1 MTSDDKEAAA
11 RLVRLVGDGDR
22 EAEAE
27 IYRRYERGLRFLLRK
42 LLGDANL
49 AEDLAQEAFIILLTR
64 LRRQG
69 LDDPGRLNSF
79 LYGIARKLAAR
90 EIGRRATR
98 ELAVETSVLESSV
111 DPMPDQFDE
120 VSREQL
126 ARIVHELFD
135 ELHTDRDRQI
145 LRRFWIYDEDKETI
159 CDALE
164 IDDAHFHR
172 VNYRAKQR
180 FRGLVDKAER
190 RKGLHVIDGAISARK
205 K

>member
-135 ELHTDRDRQI
+135 ELHADRDRQI